1 MTETGE
7 EDYKIADA
15 GSIAK
20 RIDSGEWPLWQKL
33 ALFCSIGL
41 ILLAIII
48 IIVVILSNGS
58 GDSNNE
64 DKIDELKVMGE
75 IICQYN
81 IDRGNVKTEI
91 LSQDFAKPDSMNIV
105 IDNKIIVGFVREFQF
120 SESGDHKLRFVF
132 YNQKVNLDNMFK
144 DIKSLVSVEMNSTK
158 SLEITSMQST
168 FEGCENLN
176 NFNIV
181 GYDLSQVKSVQKLF
195 YKANQLKHLSKY
207 YSLKINF

>member
-1 MTETGE
+1 MA
-7 EDYKIADA
+7 KI
-15 GSIAK
+15 GSILLN
-20 RIDSGEWPLWQKL
+20 WPY
-33 ALFCSIGL
+33 
-41 ILLAIII
+41 II
-48 IIVVILSNGS
+48 SNNYYNS
-58 GDSNNE
+58 CYTIKWYSNNE
-64 DKIDELKVMGE
+64 DEIDELKVMGE

-91 LSQDFAKPDSMNIV
+91 LSQDFEKPDSMNIV

-168 FEGCENLN
+168 
-176 NFNIV
+176 
-181 GYDLSQVKSVQKLF
+181 K
-195 YKANQLKHLSKY
+195 
-207 YSLKINF
+207 